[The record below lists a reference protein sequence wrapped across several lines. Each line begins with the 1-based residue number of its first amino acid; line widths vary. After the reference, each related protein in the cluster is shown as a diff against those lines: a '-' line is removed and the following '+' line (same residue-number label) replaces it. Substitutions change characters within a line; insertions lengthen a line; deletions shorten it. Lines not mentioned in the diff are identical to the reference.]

1 MILVFNLLLYLKR
14 QRLGPL
20 GGSVSKQLGG
30 SRSFLGAGEASS
42 VVSMWRVLG
51 ARWPGELPR
60 GLLWLVGGW
69 GGGLQTES
77 RAERQEGGRKQPTD
91 RGAAARGSPR
101 RTEDRGRAS
110 GPPAVGAATAQVGGG
125 LAMCWGG
132 LAGAA
137 PSVRG
142 GSSPGE
148 ELGQDLEV
156 SQHGR
161 WLDSGGRV
169 GSKGRWVP
177 GIRWGSLLTCEHLG
191 AGSRQCPRTR
201 SRAEGQSVLGQ

>member
-14 QRLGPL
+14 QRLGSL

-42 VVSMWRVLG
+42 MVSVWRVLG
-51 ARWPGELPR
+51 ARWTGELPR
-60 GLLWLVGGW
+60 GLLWMVGGW

-77 RAERQEGGRKQPTD
+77 RAEMQEGGRKQPTD
-91 RGAAARGSPR
+91 RSSSERQP
-101 RTEDRGRAS
+101 TPDRGRAS

-125 LAMCWGG
+125 LAACWGG

-137 PSVRG
+137 PSVHG
-142 GSSPGE
+142 GSSLGE

-161 WLDSGGRV
+161 WLDGGGRV

-177 GIRWGSLLTCEHLG
+177 GIRWGSLPTCEHLG
-191 AGSRQCPRTR
+191 AGSRQCPRTH
-201 SRAEGQSVLGQ
+201 SQAEGQLVLRQ